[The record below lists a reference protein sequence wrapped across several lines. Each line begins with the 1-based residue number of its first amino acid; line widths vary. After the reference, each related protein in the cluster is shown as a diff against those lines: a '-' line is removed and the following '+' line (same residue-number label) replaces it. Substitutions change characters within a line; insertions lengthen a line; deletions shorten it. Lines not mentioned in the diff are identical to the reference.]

1 MPDWL
6 LLILILEEDFV
17 SIIYYFKFV
26 YLVQDLFFEAGEIE
40 ILDLYGLYHIW
51 GKCTIWYSMVIK
63 RTDFKYFPLMCMET
77 ITKRIRLRFLS
88 TVLMRF
94 LNIEDFQ

>member
-1 MPDWL
+1 MRYIPDWL

-26 YLVQDLFFEAGEIE
+26 YLVQDLFFKAGKIE

-51 GKCTIWYSMVIK
+51 GKCNIWYSMAIK
-63 RTDFKYFPLMCMET
+63 RTDFNYFPLMCRET
-77 ITKRIRLRFLS
+77 ITKRIRLRFLRTCS
-88 TVLMRF
+88 YAF
-94 LNIEDFQ
+94 L

>member
-26 YLVQDLFFEAGEIE
+26 YLVQNLFFETGEIE

-51 GKCTIWYSMVIK
+51 DKCNIWYSMAIK
-63 RTDFKYFPLMCMET
+63 RIGFKDFYLMCMET
-77 ITKRIRLRFLS
+77 ITKRIRLRF
-88 TVLMRF
+88 
-94 LNIEDFQ
+94 

>member
-1 MPDWL
+1 MLDCL

-26 YLVQDLFFEAGEIE
+26 YLVQDLFFKAGKIE

-51 GKCTIWYSMVIK
+51 GKCAIWYSMVIK
-63 RTDFKYFPLMCMET
+63 RIGFKYFLLICIET
-77 ITKRIRLRFLS
+77 PAIFA
-88 TVLMRF
+88 
-94 LNIEDFQ
+94 

>member
-1 MPDWL
+1 MLDCL

-26 YLVQDLFFEAGEIE
+26 YLVQDLFFKAGKIE
-40 ILDLYGLYHIW
+40 ILDLYDLYHIW

-63 RTDFKYFPLMCMET
+63 RTGFKDFHLICMET

-88 TVLMRF
+88 TCSYAF
-94 LNIEDFQ
+94 L